1 MKSIG
6 LSTSGKGAL
15 KMELNDIVKKYF
27 KQNTELN
34 KRQKEVL
41 QLGSEI
47 KNALS
52 KENLSEYEVDDIV
65 VTLTTINRDILDE
78 DGLIAEIREQ
88 FPSVVKTKE
97 YIDMDAL
104 ENLVYTRQISPDVM
118 AKFIIKK
125 EPTIRLNIKKR
136 KGKENGKDNND

>member
-1 MKSIG
+1 
-6 LSTSGKGAL
+6 
-15 KMELNDIVKKYF
+15 MELNDIVKKYF

-78 DGLIAEIREQ
+78 DALIAEIREQ

>member
-1 MKSIG
+1 
-6 LSTSGKGAL
+6 
-15 KMELNDIVKKYF
+15 MELNDIVKKYF